1 MSVESKRKAWWR
13 QLIVPIIAVVLG
25 LLIGA
30 IFMLFTGANPLDAYG
45 ALLSGCFGSAV
56 NISET
61 VVYITPL
68 ICTGLSIAVAF
79 RAGLFNIGAEGQ
91 MIVGMLASAIIGY
104 KLAGLPRIIHL
115 PLTIFFG
122 MLAGA
127 LWAAVPGYL
136 KAKFGVHE
144 VVNSIMMNYI
154 ALYLS
159 HYLVN
164 GPIKDP
170 NFASPYSPEIADSAK
185 LWRFVGGHGSE
196 FRVNSGILIAIAAA
210 ILIYRL
216 LYKTT
221 RGYEI
226 RAVGLNAEAARY
238 AGIDVSSAMARSML
252 IAGSMAGLAGAIQV
266 CGIQYKFLD
275 LFAFEG
281 FGFDGIAV
289 ALLAQG
295 NPYGILAAASL
306 FGVLNR
312 GSQMMQLLA
321 RVPKE
326 TAGIIQA
333 SVVFLVAAEGI
344 VEGWLPVRRTAG
356 LEAAGK
362 EETQ

>member
-1 MSVESKRKAWWR
+1 
-13 QLIVPIIAVVLG
+13 
-25 LLIGA
+25 
-30 IFMLFTGANPLDAYG
+30 
-45 ALLSGCFGSAV
+45 
-56 NISET
+56 
-61 VVYITPL
+61 
-68 ICTGLSIAVAF
+68 
-79 RAGLFNIGAEGQ
+79 
-91 MIVGMLASAIIGY
+91 MIVGMLASAIVGY
-104 KLAGLPRIIHL
+104 TLTGLPRIIHL
-115 PLTIFFG
+115 PLTILSG
-122 MLAGA
+122 MLLG

-154 ALYLS
+154 ALYFS

-170 NFASPYSPEIADSAK
+170 NLASPYSPEIADAAK

-196 FRVNSGILIAIAAA
+196 FRVNSGIIIAVVAA

-221 RGYEI
+221 KGYEI
-226 RAVGLNAEAARY
+226 RAVGLNPEAARY
-238 AGIDVSSAMARSML
+238 AGIDVSAAMARSML

-266 CGIQYKFLD
+266 CGIQQFLD

-289 ALLAQG
+289 ALLARATH
-295 NPYGILAAASL
+295 GILAAASL

-321 RVPKE
+321 TVPRRL
-326 TAGIIQA
+326 QA
-333 SVVFLVAAEGI
+333 LSR
-344 VEGWLPVRRTAG
+344 P
-356 LEAAGK
+356 
-362 EETQ
+362 Q

>member
-1 MSVESKRKAWWR
+1 MSMNSKSKAWWR
-13 QLIVPIIAVVLG
+13 ELLVPVIAVLVG
-25 LLIGA
+25 LAIGA
-30 IFMLFTGANPLDAYG
+30 VFMLFTGANPLDAYG
-45 ALLSGCFGSAV
+45 ALLSGCFGSPV
-56 NISET
+56 NLSET
-61 VVYITPL
+61 IVYVTPL

-91 MIVGMLASAIIGY
+91 MIVGMLASAIVGY
-104 KLAGLPRIIHL
+104 TLTGLPRIIHL
-115 PLTIFFG
+115 PLTILSG
-122 MLAGA
+122 MVAGG

-154 ALYLS
+154 ALYFS

-170 NFASPYSPEIADSAK
+170 NLASPYSPEIADAAK

-196 FRVNSGILIAIAAA
+196 FRVNSGIIIAVVAA

-221 RGYEI
+221 KGYEI
-226 RAVGLNAEAARY
+226 RAVGLNPEAARY
-238 AGIDVSSAMARSML
+238 AGIDVSAAMARSML

-289 ALLAQG
+289 ALLAKG

-321 RVPKE
+321 TVPKE

-344 VEGWLPVRRTAG
+344 VEGWLPIRRMVK
-356 LEAAGK
+356 LDVAGK
-362 EETQ
+362 EETR